1 MRQEEPRIGKAFQ
14 DMGGSGLPCVQG
26 DMDFAVSSVKYG
38 LDAGAW
44 RRVPILGSL
53 CFILVFKPH
62 AIKNGELSFK
72 SQPWQSGAGEQ
83 EGMISILCS
92 LEVL

>member
-1 MRQEEPRIGKAFQ
+1 MAVGCLVFRET
-14 DMGGSGLPCVQG
+14 
-26 DMDFAVSSVKYG
+26 MDFAVSSVKYG
-38 LDAGAW
+38 LNAGAW

-53 CFILVFKPH
+53 CFTLVFKPH

-83 EGMISILCS
+83 GGLISKVFS

>member
-1 MRQEEPRIGKAFQ
+1 MAVGCLVFRET
-14 DMGGSGLPCVQG
+14 
-26 DMDFAVSSVKYG
+26 MDFAVSSVKYG
-38 LDAGAW
+38 LNAGAW

-53 CFILVFKPH
+53 CFILVFKPR

-83 EGMISILCS
+83 EGMISIVCS